1 MKKKTPYL
9 YHMVLL
15 KNPKVKH
22 YVKRILPFGIIW
34 LVLSWFILLI
44 ESMAMGYEN
53 QRPETDI
60 TVTWNILLFASI
72 AVFLVGMVMGT
83 VEVSWLSKLFKN
95 KAFWKKILYK
105 MGFYLLFMLVINLVT
120 FPIAASIELDSTL
133 MDAEVWQKF
142 SNYIESPTFLST
154 MVSLTFSIF
163 VSLLYSGISEHL
175 GHNVLI
181 NFFMGKYHRAK
192 EEFRVFM
199 FLDMKSSTSLAEQLG
214 HKKYFQFLSDYY
226 NQLSNAIIQCKGEVY
241 QYVGDEIVV
250 TWEKSDGLQ
259 NNNCIRCFY
268 AMKQSLLKKS
278 TYFENTY
285 GLTPSFRAGLHLGQ
299 VTTGEIGALKK
310 EIFFTGDVLN
320 VTARI
325 QKLCKPLKQDII
337 VSEQLAEQLKGNGLS
352 FESLGSTELEG
363 RKKTEK
369 LFAPKF
375 TS

>member
-1 MKKKTPYL
+1 MALTNNQKIR
-9 YHMVLL
+9 
-15 KNPKVKH
+15 H

-34 LVLSWFILLI
+34 LILSWFILLI
-44 ESMAMGYEN
+44 ESMAMDYEN
-53 QRPETDI
+53 KRPETDI
-60 TVTWNILLFASI
+60 TVTWDIFLFASI
-72 AVFLVGMVMGT
+72 AVFFVGIAVGT
-83 VEVSWLSKLFKN
+83 VEVLWLGKHFKN
-95 KAFWKKILYK
+95 NAFWQKILYK
-105 MGFYLLFMLVINLVT
+105 MGFYLLFMLIINLVT
-120 FPIAASIELDSTL
+120 FPIAASIELDSSL
-133 MDAEVWQKF
+133 MHAEVWQKF

-154 MVSLTFSIF
+154 MVSLAFSIF

-175 GHNVLI
+175 GHNVLL
-181 NFFMGKYHRAK
+181 NFFSGKYHRPK

-214 HKKYFQFLSDYY
+214 HQKYFRFLSDYY
-226 NQLSNAIIQCKGEVY
+226 NQLSSAIIEHKGEVY

-250 TWEKSDGLQ
+250 TWERNNGLR
-259 NNNCIRCFY
+259 NSNCIRCFY
-268 AMKQSLLKKS
+268 AMKQALLKKS

-285 GLTPSFRAGLHLGQ
+285 GVAPSFRAGLHLGQ

-325 QKLCKPLKQDII
+325 QKLCKPLGQDII
-337 VSEQLAEQLKGNGLS
+337 VSEQLAQQLRSNGLH
-352 FESLGSTELEG
+352 FESLGNMGLDG
-363 RKKTEK
+363 RKKTEQ